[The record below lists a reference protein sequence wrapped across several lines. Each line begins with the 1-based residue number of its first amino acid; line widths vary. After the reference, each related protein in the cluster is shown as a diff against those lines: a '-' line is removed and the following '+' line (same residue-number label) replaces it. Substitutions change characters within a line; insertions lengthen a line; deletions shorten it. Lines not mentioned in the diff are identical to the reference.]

1 MDIKTYHI
9 EMKNVRENFS
19 KEIIQQ
25 LKTHKKL
32 FRQGI
37 VVIGSSLL
45 NQSSDIDMAVGKMS
59 PYKIR
64 KTRNLFEN
72 IAKDQAYEYDFT
84 KVNVIQRFLHEYLGN
99 NLGYSV
105 VRMIVKGTR
114 SDEPTLTP
122 DGWDIKEKTYVLG
135 IFDIIFQDF
144 ACLPLPLFEK
154 GSLYKWVNH
163 THIASRG
170 SMPVENI
177 VQNVS
182 QKLTSM
188 NIKRVK
194 ELVKESKNRKVIWKI
209 FVLLMRGWKIK
220 NCLLQGHVPEKVSKE
235 IESLW
240 LSMMAME
247 DVKRTLKKYT
257 EHVQFWVLNKSK
269 KILISPEFFLE
280 NLDLDE
286 NLMFK
291 LPSGISVH
299 AFRNFKDMSLKNK
312 LDTQCC
318 VCKEN
323 HDEWKTKNVCW
334 RSPKC
339 THVMCVG
346 CHKRAIETHRDET
359 TDAMGNRIVSSK
371 DFVHFCA
378 ICGHTHPISKMMYV
392 Q

>member
-1 MDIKTYHI
+1 MDTKTYHI

-19 KEIIQQ
+19 KEIIKK
-25 LKTHKKL
+25 LKTHTNL

-45 NQSSDIDMAVGKMS
+45 NQSSDIDIAVGKMS
-59 PYKIR
+59 PYNIGN
-64 KTRNLFEN
+64 TRNLFES
-72 IAKDQAYEYDFT
+72 IAKDQAYEYDFS

-105 VRMIVKGTR
+105 VRMIVKA
-114 SDEPTLTP
+114 SVSNEPTLTP
-122 DGWDIKEKTYVLG
+122 NGWDIKEKTYVLG

-144 ACLPLPLFEK
+144 ARLPLPLFEK

-170 SMPVENI
+170 SMSVENI

-182 QKLTSM
+182 QKLTSI
-188 NIKRVK
+188 NIPRVK

-220 NCLLQGHVPEKVSKE
+220 NCLLQGHVPGKVSKE

-257 EHVQFWVLNKSK
+257 KDVQFWILNKSK
-269 KILISPEFFLE
+269 KILISPEFFLDK
-280 NLDLDE
+280 LVLDE
-286 NLMFK
+286 NLMLK
-291 LPSGISVH
+291 LPSGISVP
-299 AFRNFKDMSLKNK
+299 AFHGFKDMSLKNK

-323 HDEWKTKNVCW
+323 QHEWKDKKQCW

-339 THVMCVG
+339 THVMCVE
-346 CHKRAIETHRDET
+346 CHKRVVETHRDET

-371 DFVHFCA
+371 NFVRFCA
-378 ICGHTHPISKMMYV
+378 ICGHTHPISKMIYD
-392 Q
+392 